1 MAKEGAESEEGSPV
15 FRTTMTKSE
24 KQLAHLPV
32 FSGCSRREL
41 GRIDHLTT
49 EIEVPP
55 GKVLCRQGSYSKEFF
70 IVLRGE
76 VTVDQDGGEIAVLEP
91 GEFFGEIGLLAT
103 RFRTATVSSKT
114 ALRLLVA
121 QRPEFLS
128 LLETSPSIAEQV
140 KGVAV
145 RRIAAHGDGGRR
157 LPAGGPSSVPTRP
170 LVWDSTG
177 LGARRAAAT
186 VTAP

>member
-1 MAKEGAESEEGSPV
+1 V

-49 EIEVPP
+49 EIEVPA
-55 GKVLCRQGSYSKEFF
+55 GKVLCRQGSYSQEFF
-70 IVLRGE
+70 IVLWGE
-76 VTVDQDGGEIAVLEP
+76 VTVDQDGEEIAVLEP

-103 RFRTATVSSKT
+103 RFRTATVSSAT
-114 ALRLLVA
+114 TMRLLVA

-128 LLETSPSIAEQV
+128 LLETSPSISEKV
-140 KGVAV
+140 KGVAF

-157 LPAGGPSSVPTRP
+157 PPACGPTTVPIRP
-170 LVWDSTG
+170 LAWDSTG
-177 LGARRAAAT
+177 PRVPRAT
-186 VTAP
+186 TTITAP